1 MSKKTDEMNYRL
13 CLALAASLKKKGVLS
28 TADYEEI
35 RRILLSQ
42 YMPYISRLSA

>member
-13 CLALAASLKKKGVLS
+13 CLALAASLKEKGVLS

-42 YMPYISRLSA
+42 FIPYISRLSA